1 MRPSGPVSFA
11 SRDFW
16 VKVVGM
22 LQQNW
27 AVIEASEG
35 SSATVFFVSDASQVF
50 DRLEFRSAQ
59 DAATAL
65 ERNGF
70 RRHAGDESLSFLRP
84 PTGPFVRGEH
94 PNGPIY
100 SSGRFWR

>member
-1 MRPSGPVSFA
+1 MSDELPITGN
-11 SRDFW
+11 DLW

-27 AVIEASEG
+27 ASVEPLDKEVA
-35 SSATVFFVSDASQVF
+35 VFFITDTSQVF
-50 DRLEFRSAQ
+50 DGMTFESVA
-59 DAATAL
+59 DAEAAL
-65 ERNGF
+65 TRNGF
-70 RRHAGDESLSFLRP
+70 RRFDDAPDLKGFLRAPVP
-84 PTGPFVRGEH
+84 PFTEGTH